1 MELITYIL
9 YLLASK
15 SIILLVFSIFGVV
28 GGFGIVS
35 FWVKEGLLKKVPDG
49 YRRNLLGKIHRVV
62 VSVILF
68 GVFSA
73 MVGVLLFSIVNV
85 IRPHYIDGHL
95 MNAFGERTEGKVVRV
110 EGTSNL
116 LNEQRVMRHHVI
128 YRTAAG
134 QNVETSFDTWDFN
147 VYPSANSVSY
157 PGRGET
163 FGVLYL
169 PSHPTAF
176 LILTED
182 GSPYSKSRECGD
194 ILSELEAA
202 RIKFEFDPKDA
213 TYRREFEQATQKA
226 VRAKCVGS
234 APGPSG
240 SSDGDL
246 PALTQ

>member
-28 GGFGIVS
+28 GVFGIVS
-35 FWVKEGLLKKVPDG
+35 FFVKGALLKKLPDG
-49 YRRNLLGKIHRVV
+49 YRRNLLGKIHLAV
-62 VSVILF
+62 VSVILL
-68 GVFSA
+68 GLLGGI
-73 MVGVLLFSIVNV
+73 VGILLFAIINV
-85 IRPHYIDGHL
+85 IRPHAIDGEL
-95 MNAFGERTEGKVVRV
+95 MNAYGKHTEGKVVRV
-110 EGTSNL
+110 EATSNL
-116 LNEQRVMRHHVI
+116 HNKQRVMRHYVI
-128 YRTAAG
+128 FKTEDG
-134 QNVETSFDTWDFN
+134 QNIDTYFETWDFN
-147 VYPSANSVSY
+147 IYPAANSVSY

-213 TYRREFEQATQKA
+213 TYKREFEQATQKA

-240 SSDGDL
+240 TSDGDL

>member
-1 MELITYIL
+1 MELIAYIL

-15 SIILLVFSIFGVV
+15 SVFLLIFSIFGVI
-28 GGFGIVS
+28 GAFGIVS
-35 FWVKEGLLKKVPDG
+35 FWLKEAVFSAPPEGH
-49 YRRNLLGKIHRVV
+49 RRTMLGKVHRVV

-68 GVFSA
+68 GLSAA
-73 MVGVLLFSIVNV
+73 MVGILLFSIVNV
-85 IRPHYIDGHL
+85 IRPHYIDGQL

-110 EGTSNL
+110 EATSNL
-116 LNEQRVMRHHVI
+116 LNKQRVMRHYVI
-128 YRTAAG
+128 FKTAAG
-134 QNVETSFDTWDFN
+134 QNVDTYFETWDFN
-147 VYPSANSVSY
+147 IYPSANSVSY
-157 PGRGET
+157 PGQGET

-202 RIKFEFDPKDA
+202 RIKVEFDPKDA
-213 TYRREFEQATQKA
+213 TYKREFEQATQKA
-226 VRAKCVGS
+226 VKAKCLGS